1 MIKIFA
7 KYSVFFFIF
16 FFESINASDEN
27 KIVVKID
34 KKIVSSYE
42 IKNKINTKLILRNLE
57 ITQSN
62 IDRMKKI
69 AVQELINF
77 RIKEKEI
84 SKYSAIN
91 INEMDVPKQLNS
103 LSSNNIEELKKK
115 FLINN
120 LNYDT
125 FVKELKIQASWQ
137 KLIFLLFNDKVKIN
151 ENEILNEVNN
161 IKSNILK
168 NKEYDISE
176 LELSFLT
183 ESEKNKKIEE
193 IQKKII
199 ENGFENSVSIYSES
213 ETAIDNGRLGLIN
226 EKSLSKEFVKIL
238 KDLKE
243 GQVSEPIIKLNKITF
258 FKINKIQNSQ
268 NENLDIE
275 ILKKDITDKKKNDL
289 FNLYSKSHLSKLKNN
304 SYIEFK

>member
-1 MIKIFA
+1 M
-7 KYSVFFFIF
+7 
-16 FFESINASDEN
+16 
-27 KIVVKID
+27 
-34 KKIVSSYE
+34 
-42 IKNKINTKLILRNLE
+42 
-57 ITQSN
+57 Q
-62 IDRMKKI
+62 
-69 AVQELINF
+69 
-77 RIKEKEI
+77 
-84 SKYSAIN
+84 
-91 INEMDVPKQLNS
+91 
-103 LSSNNIEELKKK
+103 K

-176 LELSFLT
+176 LELSFST

-226 EKSLSKEFVKIL
+226 EKSLSKEFAKIL
-238 KDLKE
+238 KNLKE